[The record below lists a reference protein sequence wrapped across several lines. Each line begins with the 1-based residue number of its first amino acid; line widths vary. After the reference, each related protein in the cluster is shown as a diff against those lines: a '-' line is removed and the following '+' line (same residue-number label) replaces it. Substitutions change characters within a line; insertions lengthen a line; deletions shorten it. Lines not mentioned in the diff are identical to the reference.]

1 MVGLQRLK
9 YLRAHP
15 RVGRCRVCSRS
26 RRPLR
31 DLTNVWS
38 STTWIQ
44 LDRPRQQMT
53 CRSKLPLK
61 PLGALTVTAL
71 VFVELAAT
79 PSCPLVSAAPCG
91 L

>member
-1 MVGLQRLK
+1 
-9 YLRAHP
+9 
-15 RVGRCRVCSRS
+15 
-26 RRPLR
+26 
-31 DLTNVWS
+31 
-38 STTWIQ
+38 
-44 LDRPRQQMT
+44 MT